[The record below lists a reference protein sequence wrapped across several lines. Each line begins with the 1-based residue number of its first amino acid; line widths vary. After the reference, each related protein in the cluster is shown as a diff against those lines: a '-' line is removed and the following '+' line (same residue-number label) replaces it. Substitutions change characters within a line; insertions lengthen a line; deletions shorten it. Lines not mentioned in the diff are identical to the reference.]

1 MGFKCGIV
9 GLPNVGKSTLFNAL
23 TKAGIEAANFPFCTI
38 EPNTGVVPMPDPR
51 LDKLAEIVKPQ
62 RILPTTM
69 EFVDIAGLVKGASKG
84 EGLGNQ
90 FLTNIRETEAIGHV
104 VRCFE
109 NDNIIH
115 VAGKVNPAE
124 DIDVI
129 NTELEGSDI
138 FLVEVK
144 VSADNII
151 DVAIDSMGSVTIDD
165 CIALNNKV
173 LDHFDRDVED
183 YELTVGSYGIS
194 DPFKV
199 LQHYKKLSLIHI

>member
-1 MGFKCGIV
+1 MINKQE
-9 GLPNVGKSTLFNAL
+9 L
-23 TKAGIEAANFPFCTI
+23 
-38 EPNTGVVPMPDPR
+38 
-51 LDKLAEIVKPQ
+51 
-62 RILPTTM
+62 
-69 EFVDIAGLVKGASKG
+69 
-84 EGLGNQ
+84 
-90 FLTNIRETEAIGHV
+90 
-104 VRCFE
+104 
-109 NDNIIH
+109 
-115 VAGKVNPAE
+115 
-124 DIDVI
+124 IDVI

-173 LDHFDRDVED
+173 LNHFDRDVED

-199 LQHYKKLSLIHI
+199 LQHYKKNMGGEVEVLTKDGKKLKGMLKDADEEGFTLTITKKVKLEGKKRPEMVDEDLNYKYDEIKYTKNIIQF

>member
-1 MGFKCGIV
+1 MINKQE
-9 GLPNVGKSTLFNAL
+9 L
-23 TKAGIEAANFPFCTI
+23 
-38 EPNTGVVPMPDPR
+38 
-51 LDKLAEIVKPQ
+51 
-62 RILPTTM
+62 
-69 EFVDIAGLVKGASKG
+69 
-84 EGLGNQ
+84 
-90 FLTNIRETEAIGHV
+90 
-104 VRCFE
+104 
-109 NDNIIH
+109 
-115 VAGKVNPAE
+115 
-124 DIDVI
+124 IDVI

-199 LQHYKKLSLIHI
+199 LQHYKKKYGRRGGSAHQRRQEA

>member
-1 MGFKCGIV
+1 MINKQE
-9 GLPNVGKSTLFNAL
+9 L
-23 TKAGIEAANFPFCTI
+23 
-38 EPNTGVVPMPDPR
+38 
-51 LDKLAEIVKPQ
+51 
-62 RILPTTM
+62 
-69 EFVDIAGLVKGASKG
+69 
-84 EGLGNQ
+84 
-90 FLTNIRETEAIGHV
+90 
-104 VRCFE
+104 
-109 NDNIIH
+109 
-115 VAGKVNPAE
+115 
-124 DIDVI
+124 IDVI

-199 LQHYKKLSLIHI
+199 LQHYKKNMGGEVEVLTKDGKKLKGTLKDANEEGFTLTITKKVKLEGKKRPVMVEVDRTFNMNNIKYTKYLLSFK

>member
-1 MGFKCGIV
+1 MINKQE
-9 GLPNVGKSTLFNAL
+9 L
-23 TKAGIEAANFPFCTI
+23 T
-38 EPNTGVVPMPDPR
+38 
-51 LDKLAEIVKPQ
+51 
-62 RILPTTM
+62 
-69 EFVDIAGLVKGASKG
+69 
-84 EGLGNQ
+84 
-90 FLTNIRETEAIGHV
+90 
-104 VRCFE
+104 
-109 NDNIIH
+109 
-115 VAGKVNPAE
+115 
-124 DIDVI
+124 DVI
-129 NTELEGSDI
+129 NAALEGSEI

-199 LQHYKKLSLIHI
+199 LQHYQKNLGGEVEVLTKDGKKLKGVLKDANEEGFVLTITKKVKLEGKKRPEMVDEDLNYKYEEIKYTKNIIQF

>member
-1 MGFKCGIV
+1 MINKQE
-9 GLPNVGKSTLFNAL
+9 L
-23 TKAGIEAANFPFCTI
+23 
-38 EPNTGVVPMPDPR
+38 
-51 LDKLAEIVKPQ
+51 
-62 RILPTTM
+62 
-69 EFVDIAGLVKGASKG
+69 
-84 EGLGNQ
+84 
-90 FLTNIRETEAIGHV
+90 
-104 VRCFE
+104 
-109 NDNIIH
+109 
-115 VAGKVNPAE
+115 
-124 DIDVI
+124 IDVI

-151 DVAIDSMGSVTIDD
+151 DVAIDSMGAVTIDD

-199 LQHYKKLSLIHI
+199 LQHYKKNMGGEVEVLTKDGKKLKGTLKAADEEGLTLTITMKVKLEGKKRPEMVDEDLNYKYDEIKYTKNIIQF

>member
-1 MGFKCGIV
+1 MINKQE
-9 GLPNVGKSTLFNAL
+9 L
-23 TKAGIEAANFPFCTI
+23 T
-38 EPNTGVVPMPDPR
+38 
-51 LDKLAEIVKPQ
+51 
-62 RILPTTM
+62 
-69 EFVDIAGLVKGASKG
+69 
-84 EGLGNQ
+84 
-90 FLTNIRETEAIGHV
+90 
-104 VRCFE
+104 
-109 NDNIIH
+109 
-115 VAGKVNPAE
+115 
-124 DIDVI
+124 DVI
-129 NTELEGSDI
+129 NAALEGSEI

-199 LQHYKKLSLIHI
+199 LQHYQKNLGGEVEVLTKDGKKLKGILKDANEEGFVLTITKKVKLEGKKRPEMVDEELNYKYDEIKYTKNIIQF